1 MKRIGAFMMAL
12 WLLMTVCSVG
22 VAAGNPTVA
31 LSEVEGKPGQT
42 VSVTIR
48 LEDNPGLISAK
59 VRVDYDVEALELV
72 GYDLGGFPAQ
82 GYSTGKLTNQ
92 PFVVNFCDGVAA
104 GNYTSEDFA
113 TLHFRI
119 REDAPAGTYP
129 LTAACDFEGD
139 FFNFDW
145 DAVYFDLDHGCITV
159 TSTAGTTA
167 TPNTPTTS
175 AKPTTSAN
183 TADTT
188 ATTGDGTA
196 APTSAA
202 TTAVVADSTATVTTQ
217 STQNPS
223 TTPSAQSAG
232 TDNTP
237 SDWGWVWVTLLIV
250 AVFAVSVV
258 VVLLIRKKK

>member
-12 WLLMTVCSVG
+12 WLLMSVCSVG
-22 VAAGNPTVA
+22 VAAGNPTVV
-31 LSEVEGKPGQT
+31 LSEAEGKPGQT

-59 VRVDYDVEALELV
+59 VRVGYDGEALELV
-72 GYDLGGFPAQ
+72 GYDLGGFPAS

-104 GNYTSEDFA
+104 GNYTSENFA

-145 DAVYFDLDHGCITV
+145 DAVYFGIDEGSITV
-159 TSTAGTTA
+159 VRSGE
-167 TPNTPTTS
+167 TTS

-196 APTSAA
+196 APTSTA
-202 TTAVVADSTATVTTQ
+202 TTAVSTAPIGTQ

-223 TTPSAQSAG
+223 TTPSAHPAG

>member
-12 WLLMTVCSVG
+12 WLLMSVGSVG

-31 LSEVEGKPGQT
+31 LSEAEGNPGQT

-59 VRVDYDVEALELV
+59 VCIGYDSTALELV
-72 GYDLGGFPAQ
+72 GYDLGGFPAS

-104 GNYTSEDFA
+104 GNYTFEEFA

-129 LTAACDFEGD
+129 LTISCDFEGD
-139 FFNFDW
+139 FFNRDW
-145 DAVYFDLDHGCITV
+145 DTVYFGIDEGSITV
-159 TSTAGTTA
+159 LRPGD
-167 TPNTPTTS
+167 TTS

-196 APTSAA
+196 APTSTA
-202 TTAVVADSTATVTTQ
+202 TTAVSTAPIGTQ

-250 AVFAVSVV
+250 AVFAASVV

>member
-1 MKRIGAFMMAL
+1 MKRVGAFMMAL
-12 WLLMTVCSVG
+12 WLLMSVGSVG

-31 LSEVEGKPGQT
+31 LSEAEGKPGQT

-59 VRVDYDVEALELV
+59 VCIGYDSNALELM
-72 GYDLGGFPAQ
+72 GYDVGGFPAS

-104 GNYTSEDFA
+104 GNYTFEEFA

-129 LTAACDFEGD
+129 LTATCDFEGD
-139 FFNFDW
+139 FFNRDW
-145 DAVYFDLDHGCITV
+145 DTVYFGIDEGSITV
-159 TSTAGTTA
+159 LRPGDTTS
-167 TPNTPTTS
+167 S
-175 AKPTTSAN
+175 AKPTTGA
-183 TADTT
+183 
-188 ATTGDGTA
+188 TGDGTA
-196 APTSAA
+196 APTSTAA
-202 TTAVVADSTATVTTQ
+202 VTTAPTATP
-217 STQNPS
+217 STQGSS
-223 TTPSAQSAG
+223 TTASAQSAG

-237 SDWGWVWVTLLIV
+237 SDWDWVWVTLLIV